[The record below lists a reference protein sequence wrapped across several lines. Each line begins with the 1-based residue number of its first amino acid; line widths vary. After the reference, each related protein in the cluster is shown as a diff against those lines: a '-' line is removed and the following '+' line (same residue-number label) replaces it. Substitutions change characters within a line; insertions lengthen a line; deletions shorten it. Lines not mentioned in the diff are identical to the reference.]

1 MQESQPRYSQGGI
14 KSCLTYIAQRIPEN
28 FERGISLAFDSEERR
43 KLRGDDLDRRT
54 RDESTDCWS
63 WDELDQPA
71 EPQSSE
77 EKNYDT
83 LER

>member
-14 KSCLTYIAQRIPEN
+14 KSCFTYIAQRIPEN
-28 FERGISLAFDSEERR
+28 FKRRISLAFDSEERR

-71 EPQSSE
+71 EPQRSE
-77 EKNYDT
+77 EKNHDT